1 MDFGALPPEVNSLR
15 MYSGPGSAPMLAAM
29 AAWDDVSAEM
39 LLTAAA
45 YESVLSA
52 LLSDGWLGPA
62 SAAMA
67 AAAAPYVTWLSATGL
82 QAAQT
87 AGQAAAAAAA
97 FEAAFAMTVPPSV
110 VAANRVQLLT
120 LVATNFLGIN
130 TPAIAA
136 TEAEYAEMWAQ
147 DATAMYGYAAGSA
160 VASTLEPF
168 SEPAH
173 TASRSGLAGQTA
185 ASTAMGGLTQ
195 TELPQLMSAVPAS
208 LQGLAAPAAAPLDT
222 IAGSGLLAD
231 ILNFLDGND
240 GNAFGIFLNSS
251 LANGVI
257 SAGYTAPGI
266 VVPAVTSA
274 MADVNAL
281 ALDGLPGIALPITG
295 SDSGDAVW
303 TRMTV
308 PQSGLGGSRRGN
320 QPGDYGGSTVG
331 PAELGGD
338 HRSNRSCRHRAPGR
352 WHRYRP
358 GGECGDAWR
367 TRGTCS
373 GRLRAQLRH
382 RTSVRI
388 PADDNAAPAL
398 GRLNNALAPKPVE
411 LRRSASVT

>member
-1 MDFGALPPEVNSLR
+1 MVLPAMDFGALPPEVNSLR

-308 PQSGLGGSRRGN
+308 PQSGLGGVAAGTN
-320 QPGDYGGSTVG
+320 QATMVGRLSVPPSWAGTTEVIDHVATALPGAGTATAPEASAAMPGVPG
-331 PAELGGD
+331 VP
-338 HRSNRSCRHRAPGR
+338 APGAYAR
-352 WHRYRP
+352 SYGTGPRYGFRLTIMPRP
-358 GGECGDAWR
+358 LSGG
-367 TRGTCS
+367 
-373 GRLRAQLRH
+373 
-382 RTSVRI
+382 
-388 PADDNAAPAL
+388 
-398 GRLNNALAPKPVE
+398 
-411 LRRSASVT
+411 

>member
-308 PQSGLGGSRRGN
+308 PQSGLGGVAAGTN
-320 QPGDYGGSTVG
+320 QATMVGRLSVPPSWAGTTEVIDHVATALPGAGTATAPEASAAMPGVPG
-331 PAELGGD
+331 VP
-338 HRSNRSCRHRAPGR
+338 APGAYAR
-352 WHRYRP
+352 SYGTGPRYGFRLTIMPRP
-358 GGECGDAWR
+358 LSGG
-367 TRGTCS
+367 
-373 GRLRAQLRH
+373 
-382 RTSVRI
+382 
-388 PADDNAAPAL
+388 
-398 GRLNNALAPKPVE
+398 
-411 LRRSASVT
+411 

>member
-1 MDFGALPPEVNSLR
+1 MVLPAMDFGALPPEVNSLR

-160 VASTLEPF
+160 VASTLERF

-173 TASRSGLAGQTA
+173 TASRSGLAGQTAAVAQA

-308 PQSGLGGSRRGN
+308 PQSGLGGVAAGTN
-320 QPGDYGGSTVG
+320 QATMVGRLSVPPSWAGTTEVTEHVATALPGAGTATAPEASAAMPGVPG
-331 PAELGGD
+331 VP
-338 HRSNRSCRHRAPGR
+338 APGAYAR
-352 WHRYRP
+352 SYGTGPRYGFRLTIMPRP
-358 GGECGDAWR
+358 LSGG
-367 TRGTCS
+367 
-373 GRLRAQLRH
+373 
-382 RTSVRI
+382 
-388 PADDNAAPAL
+388 
-398 GRLNNALAPKPVE
+398 
-411 LRRSASVT
+411 

>member
-1 MDFGALPPEVNSLR
+1 MALPAMDFGALPPEVNSLR

-136 TEAEYAEMWAQ
+136 TEAEYAAMWAQ

-195 TELPQLMSAVPAS
+195 TEVPQLMSTVPAS

-240 GNAFGIFLNSS
+240 GNAFGIFLNS
-251 LANGVI
+251 
-257 SAGYTAPGI
+257 
-266 VVPAVTSA
+266 
-274 MADVNAL
+274 
-281 ALDGLPGIALPITG
+281 
-295 SDSGDAVW
+295 
-303 TRMTV
+303 
-308 PQSGLGGSRRGN
+308 
-320 QPGDYGGSTVG
+320 
-331 PAELGGD
+331 
-338 HRSNRSCRHRAPGR
+338 
-352 WHRYRP
+352 
-358 GGECGDAWR
+358 
-367 TRGTCS
+367 
-373 GRLRAQLRH
+373 
-382 RTSVRI
+382 
-388 PADDNAAPAL
+388 
-398 GRLNNALAPKPVE
+398 
-411 LRRSASVT
+411 

>member
-1 MDFGALPPEVNSLR
+1 MVLPAMDFGALPPEVNSLR

-160 VASTLEPF
+160 VASTLETF

-308 PQSGLGGSRRGN
+308 PQSGLGGVAAGTN
-320 QPGDYGGSTVG
+320 QATMVGRLSVPPSWAGTTEVIDHVATALPGAGTATAPEASAAMPGVPG
-331 PAELGGD
+331 VP
-338 HRSNRSCRHRAPGR
+338 APGAYAR
-352 WHRYRP
+352 SYGTGPRYGFRLTIMPRP
-358 GGECGDAWR
+358 LSGG
-367 TRGTCS
+367 
-373 GRLRAQLRH
+373 
-382 RTSVRI
+382 
-388 PADDNAAPAL
+388 
-398 GRLNNALAPKPVE
+398 
-411 LRRSASVT
+411 

>member
-1 MDFGALPPEVNSLR
+1 MVLPAMDFGALPPEVNSLR

-52 LLSDGWLGPA
+52 LLSDGWLGLA

-173 TASRSGLAGQTA
+173 TASRSGLAGQTAAVAQA

-308 PQSGLGGSRRGN
+308 PQSGLGGVAAGTN
-320 QPGDYGGSTVG
+320 QATMVGRLSVPPSWAGTTEVTDHVATALPGAGTATAPEASAAMPGVPG
-331 PAELGGD
+331 VP
-338 HRSNRSCRHRAPGR
+338 APGAYAR
-352 WHRYRP
+352 SYGTGPRYGFRLTIMPRP
-358 GGECGDAWR
+358 LSGG
-367 TRGTCS
+367 
-373 GRLRAQLRH
+373 
-382 RTSVRI
+382 
-388 PADDNAAPAL
+388 
-398 GRLNNALAPKPVE
+398 
-411 LRRSASVT
+411 

>member
-1 MDFGALPPEVNSLR
+1 MVLPAMDFGALPPEVNSLR

-308 PQSGLGGSRRGN
+308 PQSGLGGVAAGTN
-320 QPGDYGGSTVG
+320 QATMMGRLSVPPSWAGTTEVIDHVATALPGAGTATAPEASAAMPGVPG
-331 PAELGGD
+331 VP
-338 HRSNRSCRHRAPGR
+338 APGAYAR
-352 WHRYRP
+352 SYGTGPRYGFRLTIMPRP
-358 GGECGDAWR
+358 LSGG
-367 TRGTCS
+367 
-373 GRLRAQLRH
+373 
-382 RTSVRI
+382 
-388 PADDNAAPAL
+388 
-398 GRLNNALAPKPVE
+398 
-411 LRRSASVT
+411 

>member
-1 MDFGALPPEVNSLR
+1 MVLPAMDFGSLPPEVNSLR

-308 PQSGLGGSRRGN
+308 PQSGLGGVAAGTN
-320 QPGDYGGSTVG
+320 QATMVGRLSVPPSWAGTTEVIDHVATALPGAGTATAPEASAAMPGVPG
-331 PAELGGD
+331 VP
-338 HRSNRSCRHRAPGR
+338 APGAYAR
-352 WHRYRP
+352 SYGTGPRYGFRLTIMPRP
-358 GGECGDAWR
+358 LSGG
-367 TRGTCS
+367 
-373 GRLRAQLRH
+373 
-382 RTSVRI
+382 
-388 PADDNAAPAL
+388 
-398 GRLNNALAPKPVE
+398 
-411 LRRSASVT
+411 

>member
-1 MDFGALPPEVNSLR
+1 MVLPAMDFGALPPEVNSLR

-52 LLSDGWLGPA
+52 LLSDGWLGLA

-173 TASRSGLAGQTA
+173 TASRSGLAGQTAAVAQA

-308 PQSGLGGSRRGN
+308 PQSGLGESPREPTRRPWWVDCRSRRAGR
-320 QPGDYGGSTVG
+320 G
-331 PAELGGD
+331 P
-338 HRSNRSCRHRAPGR
+338 
-352 WHRYRP
+352 
-358 GGECGDAWR
+358 
-367 TRGTCS
+367 
-373 GRLRAQLRH
+373 
-382 RTSVRI
+382 
-388 PADDNAAPAL
+388 
-398 GRLNNALAPKPVE
+398 PK
-411 LRRSASVT
+411 

>member
-1 MDFGALPPEVNSLR
+1 MVLPAMDFGALPPEVNSLR

-67 AAAAPYVTWLSATGL
+67 AAAALYVTWLSATGL

-136 TEAEYAEMWAQ
+136 TEPNTPRCGRRMRQ
-147 DATAMYGYAAGSA
+147 PCTGMAAGSV

-173 TASRSGLAGQTA
+173 TASRSGLAGQTAAVAQA

-240 GNAFGIFLNSS
+240 GNAFGTFLNSS

-308 PQSGLGGSRRGN
+308 PQSGLGGVAAGTN
-320 QPGDYGGSTVG
+320 QATMV
-331 PAELGGD
+331 
-338 HRSNRSCRHRAPGR
+338 
-352 WHRYRP
+352 
-358 GGECGDAWR
+358 
-367 TRGTCS
+367 
-373 GRLRAQLRH
+373 GRLSVPPSWAGTTEVTDHVATALPGAGTATAPEASAAMPGVPGVPAPRAYARSYGTGP
-382 RTSVRI
+382 RY
-388 PADDNAAPAL
+388 
-398 GRLNNALAPKPVE
+398 GFRLTIMPRPL
-411 LRRSASVT
+411 SGG

>member
-1 MDFGALPPEVNSLR
+1 MRQPC
-15 MYSGPGSAPMLAAM
+15 
-29 AAWDDVSAEM
+29 
-39 LLTAAA
+39 
-45 YESVLSA
+45 
-52 LLSDGWLGPA
+52 
-62 SAAMA
+62 
-67 AAAAPYVTWLSATGL
+67 TG
-82 QAAQT
+82 
-87 AGQAAAAAAA
+87 
-97 FEAAFAMTVPPSV
+97 M
-110 VAANRVQLLT
+110 
-120 LVATNFLGIN
+120 
-130 TPAIAA
+130 
-136 TEAEYAEMWAQ
+136 
-147 DATAMYGYAAGSA
+147 AAGSV

-173 TASRSGLAGQTA
+173 TASRSGLAGQTAAVAQA

-240 GNAFGIFLNSS
+240 GNAFGTFLNSS

-308 PQSGLGGSRRGN
+308 PQSGLGGVAAGTN
-320 QPGDYGGSTVG
+320 QATMV
-331 PAELGGD
+331 
-338 HRSNRSCRHRAPGR
+338 
-352 WHRYRP
+352 
-358 GGECGDAWR
+358 
-367 TRGTCS
+367 
-373 GRLRAQLRH
+373 GRLSVPPSWAGTTEVTDHVATALPGAGTATAPEASAAMPGVPGVPAPRAYARSYGTGP
-382 RTSVRI
+382 RY
-388 PADDNAAPAL
+388 
-398 GRLNNALAPKPVE
+398 GFRLTIMPRPL
-411 LRRSASVT
+411 SGG